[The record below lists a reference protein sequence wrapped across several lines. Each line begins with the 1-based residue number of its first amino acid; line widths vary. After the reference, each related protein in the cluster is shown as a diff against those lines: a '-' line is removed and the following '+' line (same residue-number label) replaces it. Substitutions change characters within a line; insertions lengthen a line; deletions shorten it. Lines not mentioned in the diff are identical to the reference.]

1 MIDLSVLETYWVDGD
16 MVDKIGERRD
26 LAERQRG
33 LSCKKGGFMKKLL
46 ILMVFVSIFA
56 QETTHEV
63 KEGDTLWDIAGFYY
77 QNPFLWPYIW
87 RANLTEIE
95 DPHWIYP
102 DERFIIPPSPEE
114 GIGEIPE
121 EVPEYYPEAIVTPP
135 PEKPAAEVV
144 SLIAPDQRI
153 FSENIIHRAGF
164 IVEED
169 IPYWGK
175 IVGVESKD
183 NLVIVTYSKI
193 YIDRAEDVKKGQ
205 ILTIYRPGK
214 ILKHPKTGEKLGKE
228 IIVLGKVE
236 IEEIGNEGSR
246 CKVIASYDIIKKGDF
261 VTPYEP
267 IFAPENVELIS
278 TTKEIEG
285 YVVEVKSKEKLTPP
299 HVFAYIDHGEETGIA
314 VGDIFDV
321 YQKRKMGGKEMP
333 DFNIAK
339 IQVISVF
346 RNASIGL
353 ILQEREPH
361 PVKRGERCRLA
372 LEAR

>member
-16 MVDKIGERRD
+16 MVDKIGKRRD

-121 EVPEYYPEAIVTPP
+121 EVPEYYPEAVVTPP

-144 SLIAPDQRI
+144 SLVAPDQRI

-214 ILKHPKTGEKLGKE
+214 VLKHPKTGEKLGKE

-267 IFAPENVELIS
+267 ILAPENVELIS

-299 HVFAYIDHGEETGIA
+299 HVFAYIDHGEKQGLQLVIYLMFIRRERW
-314 VGDIFDV
+314 VG
-321 YQKRKMGGKEMP
+321 KRC
-333 DFNIAK
+333 
-339 IQVISVF
+339 
-346 RNASIGL
+346 L
-353 ILQEREPH
+353 ILILP
-361 PVKRGERCRLA
+361 KYRL
-372 LEAR
+372 LVFFGMPQLD

>member
-1 MIDLSVLETYWVDGD
+1 
-16 MVDKIGERRD
+16 
-26 LAERQRG
+26 
-33 LSCKKGGFMKKLL
+33 MKKLL
-46 ILMVFVSIFA
+46 ILVVFVSMFA

-102 DERFIIPPSPEE
+102 EQSFIIPPSPEE
-114 GIGEIPE
+114 GISEIPE
-121 EVPEYYPEAIVTPP
+121 EVPEYYPEAVVTPP
-135 PEKPAAEVV
+135 PEKPAAEIITFV
-144 SLIAPDQRI
+144 APDRRV

-175 IVGVESKD
+175 IIGTEPSGEKM
-183 NLVIVTYSKI
+183 IVSYKKI
-193 YIDRAEDVKKGQ
+193 YIDRGEDIKKGR

-214 ILKHPKTGEKLGKE
+214 TITHPKTNEKLGKE
-228 IIVLGKVE
+228 IIVLGRAEVE
-236 IEEIGNEGSR
+236 DIGADGSR
-246 CKVIASYDIIKKGDF
+246 CKVVASYDIIKKGDF
-261 VTPYEP
+261 VIPYEP
-267 IFAPENVELIS
+267 ILAPEYVELIA

-285 YVVEVKSKEKLTPP
+285 YVVEVKSVDVLTPP
-299 HVFAYIDHGEETGIA
+299 HVFVYVDHGEETGVA
-314 VGDIFDV
+314 VGDVFDV
-321 YQKRKMGGKEMP
+321 YQKRKIGGKEMP
-333 DFNIAK
+333 DFSIAK

-353 ILQEREPH
+353 LLQMRETNV
-361 PVKRGERCRLA
+361 VKRGERCRLA